1 MIQVRDVTKSY
12 PSGAGRLNVLKGVSC
27 EFPAG
32 TFSFI
37 LGPSGSG
44 KSTLLYLLG
53 ALDDPSSGEIIVD
66 GLPLS
71 GLSPGERDRFRRE
84 KVGFIFQSFNLIKNL
99 DALQNVLVPFLAG
112 GASPAMRQRARELL
126 DRVGLKDRW
135 HHRPTHM
142 SGGEQQRV
150 AIARAILKAP
160 RVMLADEPTGELDS
174 ETGRLIFDLLREL
187 QQEQNVTV
195 ITVTHDERYL
205 TPSDRILRMENG
217 VIRDHSIRTT
227 A

>member
-1 MIQVRDVTKSY
+1 MIQVQDVTKSY
-12 PSGAGRLNVLKGVSC
+12 PSGAGTLKVLKGVSC
-27 EFPAG
+27 EFPVG

-66 GLPLS
+66 GHSLKDLTAT
-71 GLSPGERDRFRRE
+71 ERDRFRRE

-99 DALQNVLVPFLAG
+99 DALQNVLVPFLAS
-112 GASPAMRQRARELL
+112 GASASLKQRARELL

-135 HHRPTHM
+135 HHRPSQM

-160 RVMLADEPTGELDS
+160 KLILADEPTGELDS
-174 ETGRLIFDLLREL
+174 ETGQLIFELLRDL
-187 QQEQNVTV
+187 QREENVTV
-195 ITVTHDERYL
+195 VTVTHDERYL
-205 TPSDRILRMENG
+205 TPTDRILRMENG
-217 VIRDHSIRTT
+217 VIRDHSV
-227 A
+227 

>member
-71 GLSPGERDRFRRE
+71 GLSPAERDRFRRE

-135 HHRPTHM
+135 HHRPTQM

-160 RVMLADEPTGELDS
+160 RVILADEPTGELDS

-205 TPSDRILRMENG
+205 TTSDRILRMENG
-217 VIRDHSIRTT
+217 VIRDHSISIQQ
-227 A
+227 